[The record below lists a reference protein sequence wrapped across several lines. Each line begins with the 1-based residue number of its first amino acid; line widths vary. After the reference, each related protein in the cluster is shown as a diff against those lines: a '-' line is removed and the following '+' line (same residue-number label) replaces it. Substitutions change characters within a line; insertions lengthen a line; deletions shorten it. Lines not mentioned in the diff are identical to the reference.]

1 MAAVEAAAIF
11 AFNVLKVFNVLK
23 AKGSRLNHFGYL
35 AVYSVIK
42 RSMSFFALRYM
53 PYYQAPQKFGLYRVV
68 SVNNAVAGVDYLFCI
83 R

>member
-1 MAAVEAAAIF
+1 MAAVEAAAIV

-42 RSMSFFALRYM
+42 RSMSFLSSGICRITRLHRNSGFTESFRE
-53 PYYQAPQKFGLYRVV
+53 
-68 SVNNAVAGVDYLFCI
+68 
-83 R
+83 

>member
-35 AVYSVIK
+35 AVYSVI
-42 RSMSFFALRYM
+42 RDIQLMASS
-53 PYYQAPQKFGLYRVV
+53 
-68 SVNNAVAGVDYLFCI
+68 
-83 R
+83 